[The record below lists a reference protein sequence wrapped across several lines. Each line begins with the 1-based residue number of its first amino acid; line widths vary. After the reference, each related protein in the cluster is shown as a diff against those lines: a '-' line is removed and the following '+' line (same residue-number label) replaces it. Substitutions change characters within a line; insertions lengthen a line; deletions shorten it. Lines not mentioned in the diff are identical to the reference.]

1 MGLSVEE
8 LLQNKGI
15 EVSETHANLLES
27 RWQALEALK
36 GNLDNAKVDDADIS
50 LRNIPGGDHH
60 E

>member
-8 LLQNKGI
+8 LLQSKDI
-15 EVSETHANLLES
+15 EVSEAHANLLES
-27 RWQALEALK
+27 RWQALESLK